1 MDGFLGWKIP
11 IWLRRL
17 ITMLPAL
24 IVIAIGLDPT
34 YTLVLSQVALS
45 FVLPFAIIPLMYFTT
60 RRDIM
65 GDMVNRR
72 WTTTLGWLVTAIIIT
87 LNGFLLYQTLGPH

>member
-1 MDGFLGWKIP
+1 
-11 IWLRRL
+11 
-17 ITMLPAL
+17 MLPAL

-45 FVLPFAIIPLMYFTT
+45 FVLPCAVIPLMYFTM
-60 RRDIM
+60 RRSVM

-72 WTTTLGWLVTAIIIT
+72 WTTILGWVVTTIIIS
-87 LNGFLLYQTLGPH
+87 LNFFLLYQTFLAG